1 MTKRAPKVRRGKTP
15 STTECNGGM
24 SRRSFLQVMGGVALA
39 GCYAPARADLYTDVK
54 IGMSTPANFQDNG
67 VYVWIKTCA
76 DLLREAGFGVRIY
89 PNSTVGGEHE
99 RVSQMQLGLLDINGT
114 GGDEI
119 ARWSPMAAA
128 GARPFLV
135 NSYDHMSR
143 LIADTPYVEAISAD
157 LRPHG
162 LELVDLAYTASMVG
176 LFTRNT
182 PVHHLADLQKLR
194 LRVLS
199 EADFSLL
206 RAWNV
211 RGVKVAWEEVAQALQ
226 TGIVDAYLNPP
237 NIATMFGHGTVLD
250 YFTDLRMGPASRLL
264 VVSTKWL
271 DSLTATQRDD
281 VQGFFLQARAANRAW
296 ARDREAL
303 DRERLEKTG
312 IKWITLPDEN
322 RNEWVDASMAIPPSD
337 WDTPEAS
344 AQFLAWVEETR
355 RPGE

>member
-1 MTKRAPKVRRGKTP
+1 MKRRALIQG
-15 STTECNGGM
+15 
-24 SRRSFLQVMGGVALA
+24 MGGAVLA
-39 GCYAPARADLYTDVK
+39 GCLGSARADVYSDVK

-67 VYVWIKTCA
+67 VFVWIKTCA
-76 DLLREAGFGVRIY
+76 DLLEQNGFGVRIY
-89 PNSTVGGEHE
+89 PNSTIGGEHE
-99 RVSQMQLGLLDINGT
+99 RISQMQLGLLDINAT
-114 GGDEI
+114 GGDEV

-143 LIADTPYVEAISAD
+143 LIADTPYVEAISRD

-176 LFTRNT
+176 LFTRGT
-182 PVHHLADLQKLR
+182 PVHHLSDLQKLR

-206 RAWNV
+206 RAWQV

-237 NIATMFGHGTVLD
+237 NVATMFGHGTVLD
-250 YFTDLRMGPASRLL
+250 YFSDLRMGPASRLL
-264 VVSTKWL
+264 VASTHWL
-271 DSLTATQRDD
+271 DSLTPAQRDQ

-303 DRERLEKTG
+303 DRRRLEKTG
-312 IKWITLPDEN
+312 IEWITLSDEA
-322 RNEWVDASMAIPPSD
+322 RQDWVDASTAIPPSA

-344 AQFLAWVEETR
+344 AQYLEWVEATR